1 MNSKVYKW
9 CAVPYCTNTSI
20 KTPNKVFVHVPNKK
34 LMRDKWLKLAQRN
47 TNDVVTNSPL
57 YFCEDHFDLPNDME
71 NYMQYHVM
79 GSVAQV
85 RMKSGCLP
93 TKFECQSDQNAEEFL
108 KRPHK
113 RKTGKVLVECE
124 EPLHEI
130 GLDLEDHLEKFVCS
144 SGTMPSKFDC
154 QVDPTKR
161 LLDTTMSQKTYIN
174 KDIKEG
180 TEFAADGIA
189 QMECPDDWSISNT
202 DMETKP
208 LLKNVATNALVTV
221 DKQTQASFKLLN
233 RSKAVQTNATIV
245 DVSHLLHNSPSA
257 LTMKMADKTMKCD
270 QISSMS
276 EQSHDIIY
284 TVYNYLLKEYE
295 YLKGLNLSAEELTTL
310 EDTLSRT
317 AKATGV
323 SVETVTAILVLKE
336 LEKTESKNEQITLE
350 HNYHQTNR
358 EVSQRCTPEKN
369 KSKVSAS
376 VKKVAQRCKSAK
388 NKNKVS
394 ASVKK
399 AAQRCTSEKNK
410 NKVAASV
417 KVTSNKRKRKRGK
430 HWSRPKQKSVRLD
443 SEFDDT
449 TMNNEST
456 DSADESIM
464 FNLNN
469 KEDIKRNGLIENKSI
484 CHNRHMEQYREEED
498 YSIKE
503 KDIQQDSSI
512 HSYNMQEELVLKCE
526 VFNDDSNTEEEVEN
540 CSVIADD
547 SQDNNSPHSY
557 NIQDELVL
565 KCEVFDDNINES
577 PSRAEGLTTDSSVV
591 EVKVEREDDGM
602 EL

>member
-1 MNSKVYKW
+1 MYAVQLERDMSNYRQYKMGF
-9 CAVPYCTNTSI
+9 SQLILLI
-20 KTPNKVFVHVPNKK
+20 K
-34 LMRDKWLKLAQRN
+34 
-47 TNDVVTNSPL
+47 
-57 YFCEDHFDLPNDME
+57 
-71 NYMQYHVM
+71 
-79 GSVAQV
+79 
-85 RMKSGCLP
+85 
-93 TKFECQSDQNAEEFL
+93 
-108 KRPHK
+108 
-113 RKTGKVLVECE
+113 
-124 EPLHEI
+124 
-130 GLDLEDHLEKFVCS
+130 
-144 SGTMPSKFDC
+144 GTMPSKFDC

-189 QMECPDDWSISNT
+189 QMECTDDWSISNT
-202 DMETKP
+202 DMEIKP

-270 QISSMS
+270 QISSIS

-295 YLKGLNLSAEELTTL
+295 YLKGLNLSAEELTPL

-456 DSADESIM
+456 DSADESIL

-503 KDIQQDSSI
+503 KDIQEDSSN